1 MTDGSSNFGS
11 PSSSQSPDWEALA
24 RHLTGESLP
33 DESARIEAA
42 LEALPEERAALT
54 RLGAAIDDLRSDT
67 PQGLDVDAALARVK
81 ARPEFKDSGIIPIGT
96 GRRDFTVSRPRW
108 LIPMPALAAAAL
120 LAVGVASWM
129 SYRNRPHESAVTAP
143 TDRMLATGVG
153 IRDSLTLADGTRIV
167 LGPLSSVKIAAAYG
181 STSREVEIRGDAWFD
196 VVHDT
201 DRPFTVHAGS
211 ATIVDVG
218 TKFTVRSDDPDGV
231 SVSVSEGSVSLRQV
245 NSPVEKGVILRAGDN
260 GLLKSG
266 GDVVA
271 RRGSASE
278 DDVAWMRG
286 RLVFREA
293 PLGEVANSMRK
304 WYGIE
309 LKVADPSLL
318 NRHLTATFAGESS
331 ERVLDVIRLALGA
344 EIERRGDTAIVH
356 SAKGSMR
363 SR

>member
-54 RLGAAIDDLRSDT
+54 RLGAAIDDLGSDT

-81 ARPEFKDSGIIPIGT
+81 ARPEFKDSGIIPIET

-211 ATIVDVG
+211 ATIVDIG

-344 EIERRGDTAIVH
+344 EIERRGDTAIVR

>member
-1 MTDGSSNFGS
+1 MTDSSSNFGS
-11 PSSSQSPDWEALA
+11 SSSPQSPDWEALA

-33 DESARIEAA
+33 DESERMEAA
-42 LEALPEERAALT
+42 LAAHPEERAALAK
-54 RLGAAIDDLRSDT
+54 LGAAMNDLRSDT
-67 PQGLDVDAALARVK
+67 LAGLDVDAALARVK
-81 ARPEFKDSGIIPIGT
+81 ARPEFSDSGIVPIDL
-96 GRRDFTVSRPRW
+96 GRHAPGVSRPRW

-129 SYRNRPHESAVTAP
+129 SYRNRPRQAAVAASS
-143 TDRMLATGVG
+143 DRMIATGVG
-153 IRDSLTLADGTRIV
+153 IRDSLTLSDGTRVV

-181 STSREVEIRGDAWFD
+181 SASREVEVRGDAWFD
-196 VVHDT
+196 VVHDGSK
-201 DRPFTVHAGS
+201 PFTVHAAS

-218 TKFTVRSDDPDGV
+218 TKFTVRSDDPEGV

-245 NSPVEKGVILRAGDN
+245 NSPVEKGVILKAGDN
-260 GLLKSG
+260 GLLKPG

-309 LKVADPSLL
+309 LKVPDHSLA
-318 NRHLTATFAGESS
+318 NRHLTATFAGESP

-344 EIERRGDTAIVH
+344 EIERHGDTAIVR

>member
-11 PSSSQSPDWEALA
+11 SGSQSPDWEALA

-42 LEALPEERAALT
+42 LAAQPEEKAALA
-54 RLGAAIDDLRSDT
+54 RLGTAINDLRSDT
-67 PQGLDVDAALARVK
+67 FAGLDVDAALARVK
-81 ARPEFKDSGIIPIGT
+81 ARPEFSDSSIIPIGPT
-96 GRRDFTVSRPRW
+96 RRNSNDSRPRW
-108 LIPMPALAAAAL
+108 FIPMPALAAVAM

-129 SYRNRPHESAVTAP
+129 SYRNRPRETAVTTP
-143 TDRMLATGVG
+143 SNRMLATGVG
-153 IRDSLTLADGTRIV
+153 VRDSLTLSDGTRIV
-167 LGPLSSVKIAAAYG
+167 LGPLSSVKIAAGYG
-181 STSREVEIRGDAWFD
+181 SASREVEVRGDAWFD
-196 VVHDT
+196 VVHDSSK
-201 DRPFTVHAGS
+201 PFTVHAAS

-218 TKFTVRSDDPDGV
+218 TKFTVRSDAPEGV

-245 NSPVEKGVILRAGDN
+245 NSPVEKGVILKAGDN

-293 PLGEVANSMRK
+293 PLSEVANSMRK

-309 LKVADPSLL
+309 LKVSDPSLA
-318 NRHLTATFAGESS
+318 NRHLTATFAGESPG
-331 ERVLDVIRLALGA
+331 RVLDVIRLALGA
-344 EIERRGDTAIVH
+344 EIERHGDTAIVR

>member
-11 PSSSQSPDWEALA
+11 SGEPQSTDWEALA
-24 RHLTGESLP
+24 RHLTGEDLP
-33 DESARIEAA
+33 NESERMDAA
-42 LEALPEERAALT
+42 LATQPEERAALEK
-54 RLGAAIDDLRSDT
+54 LGAALNDLRSDT
-67 PQGLDVDAALARVK
+67 FAGLDVEAALARVK
-81 ARPEFKDSGIIPIGT
+81 ARPDFRDSSIVSIDIG
-96 GRRDFTVSRPRW
+96 RHAAKVSRPRW

-129 SYRNRPHESAVTAP
+129 SYRNRPREAAVSAP
-143 TDRMLATGVG
+143 SDRMLATGVG
-153 IRDSLTLADGTRIV
+153 IRDSLTLSDGTRVI
-167 LGPLSSVKIAAAYG
+167 LGPLSSVKIARAYG
-181 STSREVEIRGDAWFD
+181 LATREVDVRGDAWFD
-196 VVHDT
+196 VVHDSSK
-201 DRPFTVHAGS
+201 PFTVHAAG

-218 TKFTVRSDDPDGV
+218 TKFTVRSDDPEGV

-245 NSPVEKGVILRAGDN
+245 NSPIEKGVILKAGDN
-260 GLLKSG
+260 GLLKPG
-266 GDVVA
+266 GGVVA

-309 LKVADPSLL
+309 LKVSDPSLA
-318 NRHLTATFAGESS
+318 NSHLSATFAGESP

-344 EIERRGDTAIVH
+344 EIERHGDTAIVR
-356 SAKGSMR
+356 SAKGRMR